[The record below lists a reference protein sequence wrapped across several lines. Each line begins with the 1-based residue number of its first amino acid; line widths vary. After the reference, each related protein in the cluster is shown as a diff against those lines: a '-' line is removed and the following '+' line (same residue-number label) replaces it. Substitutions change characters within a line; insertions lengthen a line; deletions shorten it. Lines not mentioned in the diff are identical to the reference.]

1 MMSYMM
7 SAAWSHLV
15 SSPCCTEHGQR
26 CGAVLAGCIITVTM
40 SRSGQLDLR
49 CTVESN
55 CSGLSARLAGTS
67 VTRDCAL
74 DTYEPSCMP
83 EQLGLSLFLWS
94 TCR

>member
-1 MMSYMM
+1 MMSYTM

-15 SSPCCTEHGQR
+15 SSPCCTEHVQR